1 MPAMSR
7 CIVIGGGGFI
17 GSRVVDRL
25 LKTGREVLVLGRSSI
40 PTKNLPRCTDYISG
54 DASDRKTLRLLL
66 KKGFEVINL
75 ANSTVPKTSY
85 EDPLHDLLSNLPANI
100 ALLEECVA
108 VGIKKLVMVSSGGA
122 VYGPVETL
130 PISEWAPNRPV
141 SPYGISKLS
150 SDLYT
155 LMFHRNTGLP
165 ALVVRPANAYG
176 EFQQSGKGQGFIA
189 EAIDAA
195 IGGREIQIYG
205 EMGTIRDY
213 IHVDDVAA
221 GIIAALDHGENGG
234 VYNIGTGVG
243 TSNVGVIEHLSSLAA
258 PFGISVVCKKLPSR
272 IFDVPANI
280 LDSTSLRE
288 ISGWKPLVTLNE
300 GIKQFML
307 SRLMLKNDH
316 QHRA

>member
-1 MPAMSR
+1 MSR

-17 GSRVVDRL
+17 GGRVVEQL
-25 LKTGREVLVLGRSSI
+25 VKSGRDVLVLGRKPAPKSDLNCIANYLSS
-40 PTKNLPRCTDYISG
+40 DYG
-54 DASDRKTLRLLL
+54 DRRILREIL
-66 KKGFEVINL
+66 GNGDEVINL
-75 ANSTVPKTSY
+75 AYSTVPKTSY
-85 EDPLHDLLSNLPANI
+85 EEPLHDLLSNLPANV
-100 ALLEECVA
+100 ALLEECLA
-108 VGIKKLVMVSSGGA
+108 ADIKRLVMVSSGGT
-122 VYGPVETL
+122 VYGPVEKL
-130 PISEWAPNRPV
+130 PICEHDHTHPV

-155 LMFHRNTGLP
+155 LMFNRNTGLP

-195 IGGREIQIYG
+195 IGGREIQVYG

-243 TSNVGVIEHLSSLAA
+243 TSNVDIIKHLSSLAA
-258 PFGISVVCKKLPSR
+258 PFGLKVISKKLPSR
-272 IFDVPANI
+272 VFDVPINI

-288 ISGWKPLVTLNE
+288 ISGWKPLVTLDE
-300 GIKQFML
+300 GIKRFFL
-307 SRLMLKNDH
+307 SRLM
-316 QHRA
+316 